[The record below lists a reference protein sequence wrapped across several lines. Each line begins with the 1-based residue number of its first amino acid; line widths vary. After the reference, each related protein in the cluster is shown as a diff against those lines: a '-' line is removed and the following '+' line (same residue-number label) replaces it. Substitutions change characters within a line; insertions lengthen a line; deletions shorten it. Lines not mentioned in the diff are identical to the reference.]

1 MATSQT
7 EIESQAIELSAEA
20 LKTFCEDISGI
31 FGASAQCKQ
40 RQAVAETVT
49 ALEERFKKLA
59 AVFFVKAEGALEGTL
74 QLILDREGLFTLA
87 GVILSMP
94 EQKILENREH
104 GSLEDAQGMSDVIG
118 QAGDLMASAWQRVFD
133 EKLDGQGHF
142 VKTNTFIGDPWDK
155 PEEKIGLAGDEKLL
169 FVSYEITIEPYSAF
183 KCSVIFPETIFAGTS
198 ISVPEKTAPAEE
210 EAEQKAETETEEKA
224 EAETEEKADKEAEE
238 KAEIE
243 AEGKA
248 EVETEGKAETETQG
262 KGSDAD
268 EGVAKE
274 EAEAS
279 AGDKDT
285 APDANTG
292 DDVAQGQV
300 TAPDRSEESATGG
313 VSETIQKMTQS
324 SAVLPGESAHISLA
338 TSAKDIMQ
346 KDVVWCSPDDSV
358 QHALT
363 KMQQHSDAYLL
374 VGRDGVLEG
383 IVSKSN
389 ITGAIS
395 PYLRPVFAKWRR
407 PLDDATLNIRVKW
420 IMSRP
425 VRTIKPETPL
435 AVIIENMLQFGC
447 RCLPVVNNESKLE
460 GLVTVFDILK
470 ALNKGPNISSEGK
483 TLQSHPLT

>member
-1 MATSQT
+1 MATSQA

-20 LKTFCEDISGI
+20 LKTFCEDISSICGV
-31 FGASAQCKQ
+31 SAQCNQ
-40 RQAVAETVT
+40 HQVAAETVT

-59 AVFFVKAEGALEGTL
+59 AIFFVKAEGALEGTL

-87 GVILSMP
+87 GVILNMP

-104 GSLEDAQGMSDVIG
+104 GALEDAQSMSDVIK

-133 EKLDGQGHF
+133 EKSDGQGHF

-169 FVSYEITIEPYSAF
+169 FVPYEIIIEPYSAF
-183 KCSVIFPETIFAGTS
+183 KCGVIFTKTISAGTS
-198 ISVPEKTAPAEE
+198 VSAPEKTASTEE
-210 EAEQKAETETEEKA
+210 EAEQKAEVKTEEKA
-224 EAETEEKADKEAEE
+224 EAKTEEKADKEAKE
-238 KAEIE
+238 KTEIE

-248 EVETEGKAETETQG
+248 EVETERKAETEIQE

-268 EGVAKE
+268 EGVVKE
-274 EAEAS
+274 EAKAS
-279 AGDKDT
+279 AGDKET
-285 APDANTG
+285 APDAKNS
-292 DDVAQGQV
+292 DNV
-300 TAPDRSEESATGG
+300 TQEKAAVPDRSEEFATGG

-324 SAVLPGESAHISLA
+324 SADLPGESAHISLT

-346 KDVVWCSPDDSV
+346 KDVVWCSPDDGV
-358 QHALT
+358 QNALT
-363 KMQQHSDAYLL
+363 KMQQHSAAYLL
-374 VGRDGVLEG
+374 VGKDGVLEG
-383 IVSKSN
+383 IISKSN

-420 IMSRP
+420 MMSRP
-425 VRTIKPETPL
+425 VHTTKPETPL
-435 AVIIENMLQFGC
+435 AVIIENMLQFDC
-447 RCLPVVNNESKLE
+447 RCLPVVNDEDKVE

-470 ALNKGPNISSEGK
+470 ALNKGQNISSEKK
-483 TLQSHPLT
+483 TLQAHPLA

>member
-31 FGASAQCKQ
+31 FGASTQCNQ
-40 RQAVAETVT
+40 QQAVAETVT
-49 ALEERFKKLA
+49 ALKERFKKLV

-74 QLILDREGLFTLA
+74 QLLLDREGLFTLA
-87 GVILSMP
+87 GVILNMP

-104 GSLEDAQGMSDVIG
+104 GSLEDAQSMSDVIG

-133 EKLDGQGHF
+133 EKSDGQGHF

-155 PEEKIGLAGDEKLL
+155 SEEKIGLASDEKLL
-169 FVSYEITIEPYSAF
+169 FVPYEIKIEPYSAF
-183 KCSVIFPETIFAGTS
+183 KCGIIFPEKIFAGTS
-198 ISVPEKTAPAEE
+198 ISAPEKIAPAEE
-210 EAEQKAETETEEKA
+210 KAEQKAEEKTEEKA
-224 EAETEEKADKEAEE
+224 EAETEEKADEEAEE
-238 KAEIE
+238 KTVIE

-248 EVETEGKAETETQG
+248 DVETEGKAETETQE
-262 KGSDAD
+262 KSSDAD
-268 EGVAKE
+268 EGVVKE
-274 EAEAS
+274 EAKAS
-279 AGDKDT
+279 SGDKD
-285 APDANTG
+285 AASDANTA
-292 DDVAQGQV
+292 DDVAQEQV
-300 TAPDRSEESATGG
+300 VATDRSEESATGG

-346 KDVVWCSPDDSV
+346 KDIVWCSPDDSV
-358 QHALT
+358 QDVLT
-363 KMQQHSDAYLL
+363 KMQQHNAAYLL
-374 VGRDGVLEG
+374 VGRDGALEG

-395 PYLRPVFAKWRR
+395 PYLRPEFAKWRR

-420 IMSRP
+420 MMSRP

-447 RCLPVVNNESKLE
+447 RCLPVVNDEDKVE
-460 GLVTVFDILK
+460 GLVTAFDILK
-470 ALNKGPNISSEGK
+470 ALNKGPNISSKEK
-483 TLQSHPLT
+483 TLQAPPLA

>member
-1 MATSQT
+1 
-7 EIESQAIELSAEA
+7 
-20 LKTFCEDISGI
+20 
-31 FGASAQCKQ
+31 
-40 RQAVAETVT
+40 
-49 ALEERFKKLA
+49 
-59 AVFFVKAEGALEGTL
+59 
-74 QLILDREGLFTLA
+74 
-87 GVILSMP
+87 
-94 EQKILENREH
+94 
-104 GSLEDAQGMSDVIG
+104 MSDVIG

-169 FVSYEITIEPYSAF
+169 FVSYEITIKPYSAF
-183 KCSVIFPETIFAGTS
+183 KCGVIFPETIFAGTS
-198 ISVPEKTAPAEE
+198 VSVPEKTAPAEE
-210 EAEQKAETETEEKA
+210 EAEQKAEAETEGKT
-224 EAETEEKADKEAEE
+224 EAETEEKAETETQEKVETEAEE
-238 KAEIE
+238 IA
-243 AEGKA
+243 
-248 EVETEGKAETETQG
+248 KAETEEKDETETQE

-268 EGVAKE
+268 EGVVKE
-274 EAEAS
+274 EADAS
-279 AGDKDT
+279 AGDKDA
-285 APDANTG
+285 APDANTA
-292 DDVAQGQV
+292 DDAAQEQVA
-300 TAPDRSEESATGG
+300 APDRSEESATGG
-313 VSETIQKMTQS
+313 VFETIQKMTQS

-346 KDVVWCSPDDSV
+346 KDVVWGSPDDSV

-363 KMQQHSDAYLL
+363 KMQQHNAAYLM

-420 IMSRP
+420 MMSRP

-435 AVIIENMLQFGC
+435 AVIIENMFQFDC
-447 RCLPVVNNESKLE
+447 RCLPVVNDEDKVE

-470 ALNKGPNISSEGK
+470 ALKKGPNISCPPEKPYPGN
-483 TLQSHPLT
+483 TLA